1 MQIEE
6 VLSGATELG
15 IRIDRKVLGRHL
27 TKVNESLSTLV
38 QDADAEGLPSRYS
51 SNKDIAEWFYDELMV
66 TPVVTTKA
74 GGRSVAKGVLE
85 QHFDRHPHVKRIHK
99 AKTLIKLA
107 GYLKSTIDRSG
118 MFGRIHPEFL
128 LDNCSSG
135 RIYMKGPSVQTVPAH
150 VREGIIPED
159 GKVFLYYDY
168 KQQELR
174 ILAWA
179 SGDTALQAQL
189 DSEDPHAEMAKT
201 ALGKDSVTK
210 EERARVGKVLNY
222 AIPYGMEAKG
232 VGAKVGVSEDA
243 GVRIYEN
250 VMAARPQMAEW
261 MEEMKAAAEE
271 TGFLSTLIS
280 GKQYK
285 IDKTARDQPKEI
297 RRAVNHIIQGTA
309 ADILRAKIEAI
320 GDIKGVQ
327 LTVVNQDSFLV
338 QVDRDRIWDL
348 DALIRS
354 ELTSGLPFAAPVDG
368 GIGENWAE
376 AQSMEFHDLEVD
388 AL

>member
-1 MQIEE
+1 MQIES

-15 IRIDRKVLGRHL
+15 IRVDRQVLGSSL

-38 QDADAEGLPSRYS
+38 QQALDEGLPSRYS
-51 SNKDIAEWFYDELMV
+51 SNKDIAAWFYDELMV
-66 TPVVTTKA
+66 TPVVTTRA

-85 QHFDRHPHVKRIHK
+85 QHFDKHPHVKRIHK

-107 GYLKSTIDRSG
+107 GYLRTTIERSG

-174 ILAWA
+174 ILAWT
-179 SGDTALQAQL
+179 SGDTGLQAQL
-189 DSEDPHAEMAKT
+189 DSEDPHAVMAQV
-201 ALGKDSVTK
+201 ALSKSSVTK

-232 VGAKVGVSEDA
+232 VGTKVGVSEEA

-250 VMAARPQMAEW
+250 VMAARLEMARW
-261 MEEMKAAAEE
+261 MEE
-271 TGFLSTLIS
+271 TGEQARTEGVTRTLIS
-280 GKQYK
+280 GREYHV
-285 IDKTARDQPKEI
+285 DRSARDQAKEI
-297 RRAVNHIIQGTA
+297 RRAVNHVIQGTA
-309 ADILRAKIEAI
+309 ADILREKIEAI
-320 GDIKGVQ
+320 GDIEGVQ

-338 QVDRDRIWDL
+338 QVDKDRTGEL
-348 DALIRS
+348 DVLIR
-354 ELTSGLPFAAPVDG
+354 EVLTTGLPFDAPVDG

-376 AQSMEFHDLEVD
+376 AQNMEFHDLTV
-388 AL
+388 